1 MEDLKKDE
9 TTEVEESK
17 EATVEAEAEKTPEGA
32 RVDEE
37 GILEYDDTNAS
48 KIDKFFGVTK
58 YGSSVKTEIIAG
70 LVTFLSMCYILTLN
84 PIIIAY
90 GGGVPQL
97 WSSIFIATAFG
108 AIIGT
113 LLMAFVA
120 KMPFAQ
126 ASGLGLNSM
135 IALLL
140 SGVLVA
146 GKPFSFGAT
155 MLLVLISGVL
165 FLIVSLV
172 PIGKDKETGK
182 YITLREKIFDGM
194 PVAVRKAIS
203 VGIGLFI
210 AFIGLQNAGVIVS
223 TATIQTA
230 NGLPVYEANG
240 IFQVINAG
248 TLVKLVPFN
257 DSSLWV
263 QGGVACSAIVA
274 LFGFIVIAVL
284 AHFKVKGAV
293 IIGMLA
299 ATLLAWPL
307 GVTSIDV
314 LAGKTDGVTWKF
326 WENFANYF
334 KSPEEGGVF
343 LAAFRDVQF
352 PDGGVSTVMS
362 CVMVIIT
369 FCMID
374 MFDTMGTVVGCATNA
389 GLVDKNG
396 KPHNYNKIMISDS
409 VATAAGALLGTS
421 TVTTFVESG
430 SGISAGGK
438 TGLTALST
446 ACLFFLAIFLL
457 PVFAFIPSAACASAL
472 LYVGVLMMG
481 NVKEIDFRDPL
492 NAVPAF
498 VTIIMMPL
506 AYSITTGIG
515 LGILTYVVINCVAY
529 LVKLCLFKA
538 GKIEEKPEWNISVV
552 ALVISALFLVYFFVP
567 VSF

>member
-1 MEDLKKDE
+1 MDDMEKKE
-9 TTEVEESK
+9 SVESEVSEKATEVVAEEK
-17 EATVEAEAEKTPEGA
+17 AADEAVEVSTEAPKSSHI
-32 RVDEE
+32 DEE
-37 GILEYDDTNAS
+37 GILEYDDSNAS
-48 KIDKFFGVTK
+48 KFDKFFGVTK
-58 YGSSVKTEIIAG
+58 FGSSIKTELIAG

-90 GGGVPQL
+90 GGGVGQL

-172 PIGKDKETGK
+172 PIKKDKDTGK
-182 YITLREKIFDGM
+182 WTTLRELIFDGM

-210 AFIGLQNAGVIVS
+210 AFIGLQNAGVIVASES
-223 TATIQTA
+223 TK
-230 NGLPVYEANG
+230 V
-240 IFQVINAG
+240 
-248 TLVKLVPFN
+248 TLVAFN
-257 DSSLWV
+257 NPSMWD
-263 QGGVACSAIVA
+263 QGGVACGAIVA

-284 AHFKVKGAV
+284 SHFKVKGAV
-293 IIGMLA
+293 IIGMVA

-307 GVTSIDV
+307 GVTSIDI
-314 LAGKTDGVTWKF
+314 LAGKTDGVTWAF

-343 LAAFRDVQF
+343 LAAFRDVNF
-352 PDGGVSTVMS
+352 PEGSFMS
-362 CVMVIIT
+362 CIMVVIT
-369 FCMID
+369 FSMID

-409 VATAAGALLGTS
+409 VATACGALLGTS

-430 SGISAGGK
+430 SGIAAGGK

-457 PVFAFIPSAACASAL
+457 PLFAFIPSAACASAL
-472 LYVGVLMMG
+472 LYVGVLMMA
-481 NVKEIDFRDPL
+481 NVKDIDFKDPL
-492 NAVPAF
+492 VAVPAF

-515 LGILTYVVINCVAY
+515 LGILTYVVLNSVAY
-529 LVKLCLFKA
+529 LVKFCLFKA
-538 GKIEEKPEWNISVV
+538 GKIEEKPEWNISIV
-552 ALVISALFLVYFFVP
+552 ALVITALFLVYFFVP

>member
-1 MEDLKKDE
+1 MEDIKKEDSVEVEETKAEE
-9 TTEVEESK
+9 TTE
-17 EATVEAEAEKTPEGA
+17 AEAKVETPEGA
-32 RVDEE
+32 HLDDE
-37 GILEYDDTNAS
+37 GILEYDDSNAS

-58 YGSSVKTEIIAG
+58 YGSTVRTEIIAG

-90 GGGVPQL
+90 GGGVPDL
-97 WSSIFIATAFG
+97 WSSIFIATAIG

-140 SGVLVA
+140 GGVLVN

-172 PIGKDKETGK
+172 PIGKDKSTGK

-210 AFIGLQNAGVIVS
+210 AFIGLQNAGVIVASES
-223 TATIQTA
+223 TK
-230 NGLPVYEANG
+230 V
-240 IFQVINAG
+240 
-248 TLVKLVPFN
+248 TLVAFN
-257 DSSLWV
+257 NPEMWA

-274 LFGFIVIAVL
+274 LFGFIVIAIL
-284 AHFKVKGAV
+284 SHFKVKGAI

-307 GVTSIDV
+307 GVTSWDII
-314 LAGKTDGVTWKF
+314 AGNGGYSWAF

-343 LAAFRDVQF
+343 LAAFRSVNF
-352 PDGGVSTVMS
+352 PEGTFMS

-430 SGISAGGK
+430 SGIAAGGK

-457 PVFAFIPSAACASAL
+457 PLFAFIPSAACASAL
-472 LYVGVLMMG
+472 LYVGVLMMS
-481 NVKEIDFRDPL
+481 NVKDIDFRDPL

-538 GKIEEKPEWNISVV
+538 GKIEEKPVWNISIV
-552 ALVISALFLVYFFVP
+552 ALVITALFLVYFFVP

>member
-1 MEDLKKDE
+1 MDELKKEDSV
-9 TTEVEESK
+9 EVEETKAEEASK
-17 EATVEAEAEKTPEGA
+17 EEAVTPEGA
-32 RVDEE
+32 HIDEE
-37 GILEYDDTNAS
+37 GILEYDDSNAS

-58 YGSSVKTEIIAG
+58 YGSSIRTEIVAG

-84 PIIIAY
+84 PSII
-90 GGGVPQL
+90 GGFGSNSAAGL
-97 WSSIFIATAFG
+97 WPSLFIATAVG

-113 LLMAFVA
+113 LLMAFFA

-140 SGVLVA
+140 SGVLV
-146 GKPFSFGAT
+146 KDKQFSFGAT

-165 FLIVSLV
+165 FLVVSLV
-172 PIGKDKETGK
+172 PIGKDSETGK
-182 YITLREKIFDGM
+182 FITLREKIFDGM

-210 AFIGLQNAGVIVS
+210 AFIGLQNSGVI
-223 TATIQTA
+223 QD
-230 NGLPVYEANG
+230 G
-240 IFQVINAG
+240 Q
-248 TLVKLVPFN
+248 TLVTLVGFN
-257 DSSLWV
+257 NPANWA
-263 QGGVACSAIVA
+263 QGGAACSAIVC

-284 AHFKVKGAV
+284 SHFKVKGAV
-293 IIGMLA
+293 IIGMLS
-299 ATLLAWPL
+299 ATILAWPL
-307 GVTSIDV
+307 GVTSWDII
-314 LAGKTDGVTWKF
+314 AGNGGYSWAF

-334 KSPEEGGVF
+334 NAPSAENGGVF
-343 LAAFRDVQF
+343 AAAFRDVQF
-352 PDGGVSTVMS
+352 PAGSFMS
-362 CVMVIIT
+362 CIMVIIT

-409 VATAAGALLGTS
+409 IATVTGALLGTS

-430 SGISAGGK
+430 SGIAAGGK

-446 ACLFFLAIFLL
+446 ACFFFLAIFLL
-457 PVFAFIPSAACASAL
+457 PLFAFIPSAACASAL
-472 LYVGVLMMG
+472 LYVGVLMMS
-481 NVKEIDFRDPL
+481 NVKDIDFRDPL

-498 VTIIMMPL
+498 VTIIFMPL

-515 LGILTYVVINCVAY
+515 MGILTYVVINCSAY

-538 GKIEEKPEWNISVV
+538 GKIEEKPVWNISVV
-552 ALVISALFLVYFFVP
+552 ALVITALFLVYFFVP

>member
-1 MEDLKKDE
+1 MEEIKKDE
-9 TTEVEESK
+9 ATEVEETKVEES
-17 EATVEAEAEKTPEGA
+17 EAEASNEAEAKAPEGSHI
-32 RVDEE
+32 DEE
-37 GILEYDDTNAS
+37 GILEYDDSNAS

-70 LVTFLSMCYILTLN
+70 LVTFLAMCYILTLN
-84 PIIIAY
+84 PNIIAF

-97 WSSIFIATAFG
+97 WSSIFIATAVG

-140 SGVLVA
+140 GGVLVA
-146 GKPFSFGAT
+146 GKPFTFGAA

-182 YITLREKIFDGM
+182 FITLREKIFDGM

-210 AFIGLQNAGVIVS
+210 AFIGLQNAGVIVASES
-223 TATIQTA
+223 TK
-230 NGLPVYEANG
+230 V
-240 IFQVINAG
+240 
-248 TLVKLVPFN
+248 TLVAFN
-257 DSSLWV
+257 NPDAWG
-263 QGGVACSAIVA
+263 QGGVACGALVA
-274 LFGFIVIAVL
+274 LFGFLVIAVL
-284 AHFKVKGAV
+284 SHFKVKGAV

-307 GVTSIDV
+307 GVTSWDIISGD
-314 LAGKTDGVTWKF
+314 AGYSWKF
-326 WENFANYF
+326 WDNFANYF

-343 LAAFRDVQF
+343 LAAFRDVKF
-352 PDGGVSTVMS
+352 PDGSFMS
-362 CVMVIIT
+362 CIMVIIT

-430 SGISAGGK
+430 SGIAAGGK

-457 PVFAFIPSAACASAL
+457 PIFAFIPSAACASAL
-472 LYVGVLMMG
+472 LYVGVLMMS
-481 NVKEIDFRDPL
+481 NVKDIDFRDPL

-498 VTIIMMPL
+498 VTIVMMPL

-515 LGILTYVVINCVAY
+515 LGILTYVIINCSAY
-529 LVKLCLFKA
+529 LVKLCLYKA
-538 GKIEEKPEWNISVV
+538 GKIEEKPVWNISVV
-552 ALVISALFLVYFFVP
+552 TLVITALFLVYFFVP

>member
-1 MEDLKKDE
+1 MDDLKKEDS
-9 TTEVEESK
+9 TEVVAEETK
-17 EATVEAEAEKTPEGA
+17 VEAETPKEA
-32 RVDEE
+32 HADEE
-37 GILEYDDTNAS
+37 GILEYDDSNAS
-48 KIDKFFGVTK
+48 KIDKFFGVTR
-58 YGSSVKTEIIAG
+58 YGSTVKTEIIAG

-84 PIIIAY
+84 PSIISNFGFGPY
-90 GGGVPQL
+90 GNGL
-97 WSSIFIATAFG
+97 WSSLFIATAFG

-146 GKPFSFGAT
+146 NKEFSFGAT

-165 FLIVSLV
+165 FLFVSLV
-172 PIGKDKETGK
+172 PIGRDKETGK
-182 YITLREKIFDGM
+182 YVTLREKIFDGM
-194 PVAVRKAIS
+194 PVAVRRAIS

-210 AFIGLQNAGVIVS
+210 AFIGLQNAGVIV
-223 TATIQTA
+223 
-230 NGLPVYEANG
+230 NEN
-240 IFQVINAG
+240 N
-248 TLVKLVPFN
+248 TLVTLVGFN
-257 DSSLWV
+257 EPIAWGSIVYNEAGSII
-263 QGGVACSAIVA
+263 QGYARPAIVA

-284 AHFKVKGAV
+284 SHFKVKGAV

-307 GVTSIDV
+307 GVTSWDV

-326 WENFANYF
+326 WENFAKYF
-334 KSPEEGGVF
+334 NSPEEGGVF
-343 LAAFRDVQF
+343 AAAFRDVKF
-352 PDGGVSTVMS
+352 PEGSFMS

-409 VATAAGALLGTS
+409 VATVAGALLGTS

-430 SGISAGGK
+430 SGIAAGGK

-457 PVFAFIPSAACASAL
+457 PLFAFIPKAACASAL
-472 LYVGVLMMG
+472 LYVGVLMMA
-481 NVKEIDFRDPL
+481 NVKDIEFKDPL
-492 NAVPAF
+492 TAVPAF

-506 AYSITTGIG
+506 TYSITNGIG
-515 LGILTYVVINCVAY
+515 LGILTYVILNSVAF
-529 LVKLCLFKA
+529 LVKFCLYKA
-538 GKIEEKPEWNISVV
+538 GKIEEKPVWNISVV
-552 ALVISALFLVYFFVP
+552 ALVITALFLVYFFVP

>member
-1 MEDLKKDE
+1 MDDLKKE
-9 TTEVEESK
+9 ESTEEVKAEAVEETEEVS
-17 EATVEAEAEKTPEGA
+17 TPEGA
-32 RVDEE
+32 HVDEE
-37 GILEYDDTNAS
+37 GILEFDDSNAS
-48 KIDKFFGVTK
+48 KVDKFFGVTK
-58 YGSSVKTEIIAG
+58 YGSSIKTEIIAG

-84 PIIIAY
+84 PSII
-90 GGGVPQL
+90 GGFGSNPAAGL
-97 WSSIFIATAFG
+97 WPSLFIATAIG

-140 SGVLVA
+140 GGGLVRVA
-146 GKPFSFGAT
+146 EGEYFSFGAT

-210 AFIGLQNAGVIVS
+210 AFIGLQNAGVIQDS
-223 TATIQTA
+223 
-230 NGLPVYEANG
+230 GS
-240 IFQVINAG
+240 
-248 TLVKLVPFN
+248 TLVTLVGFN
-257 DSSLWV
+257 NPDGWGAITYDPVTNAMLT
-263 QGGVACSAIVA
+263 GFCRPAIVA
-274 LFGFIVIAVL
+274 LFGFIVIAIL
-284 AHFKVKGAV
+284 SHFKVKGAV
-293 IIGMLA
+293 IIGMVA

-307 GVTSIDV
+307 GVTSIDI
-314 LAGKTDGVTWKF
+314 LAGKTDGVKWAF

-343 LAAFRDVQF
+343 AAAFRDVHF
-352 PDGGVSTVMS
+352 PAGSFMS
-362 CVMVIIT
+362 CVMVVIT

-430 SGISAGGK
+430 SGIAAGGK

-446 ACLFFLAIFLL
+446 ACFFFLAIFLL
-457 PVFAFIPSAACASAL
+457 PVFAFIPKAACSSAL
-472 LYVGVLMMG
+472 LYVGVLMMA
-481 NVKEIDFRDPL
+481 NVKDIEFKDPL
-492 NAVPAF
+492 TAVPAF

-515 LGILTYVVINCVAY
+515 LGMITYVVLNCTAY

-538 GKIEEKPEWNISVV
+538 GKIEAKPEWNISIV
-552 ALVISALFLVYFFVP
+552 ALVIFALFIVYFFVP

>member
-1 MEDLKKDE
+1 MDDLKKEDS
-9 TTEVEESK
+9 TEVTAEETK
-17 EATVEAEAEKTPEGA
+17 VEAEEVSTPEGA
-32 RVDEE
+32 HVDEE
-37 GILEYDDTNAS
+37 GILEFDDSNAS

-58 YGSSVKTEIIAG
+58 YGSSIKTEIIAG

-84 PIIIAY
+84 PSII
-90 GGGVPQL
+90 GGFGDGPAAGL
-97 WSSIFIATAFG
+97 WSSLFIATAIG

-140 SGVLVA
+140 SGTLVA
-146 GKPFSFGAT
+146 NKEFSFGAT

-182 YITLREKIFDGM
+182 YVTLREKIFDGM

-223 TATIQTA
+223 TASIA
-230 NGLPVYEANG
+230 RGKDGLPLIGADG
-240 IFQVINAG
+240 ITQIINAG
-248 TLVKLVPFN
+248 TLVKIVPFN
-257 DSSLWV
+257 DPNMWV
-263 QGGVACSAIVA
+263 QGGTACGAIVA
-274 LFGFIVIAVL
+274 LFGFLVIAVL
-284 AHFKVKGAV
+284 SHFKVKGAV
-293 IIGMLA
+293 IIGMVA

-307 GVTSIDV
+307 GVTSWDII
-314 LAGKTDGVTWKF
+314 AGKGGYSWAF
-326 WENFANYF
+326 WDNFANYF
-334 KSPEEGGVF
+334 QSPENGGVF
-343 LAAFRDVQF
+343 AAAFRDVKF
-352 PDGGVSTVMS
+352 PDGTFMS
-362 CVMVIIT
+362 CVMVVIT

-396 KPHNYNKIMISDS
+396 KPHNYNKIMLSDS
-409 VATAAGALLGTS
+409 IATVSGALLGTS

-430 SGISAGGK
+430 AGIAAGGK

-457 PVFAFIPSAACASAL
+457 PIFAFIPNAACASAL
-472 LYVGVLMMG
+472 LYVGVLMMA
-481 NVKEIDFRDPL
+481 NVKDIDFRDPL
-492 NAVPAF
+492 NSVPAF

-506 AYSITTGIG
+506 TYSITTGIG
-515 LGILTYVVINCVAY
+515 MGILTYVIINSIAY
-529 LVKLCLFKA
+529 LVKFIMFKA
-538 GKIEEKPEWNISVV
+538 GKTEEKPTWNISVV
-552 ALVISALFLVYFFVP
+552 ALVITALFLVYFFVP

>member
-1 MEDLKKDE
+1 MDDLKKE
-9 TTEVEESK
+9 ESTEVEETKVEESQAEVSK
-17 EATVEAEAEKTPEGA
+17 ETAVETPEGA
-32 RVDEE
+32 HLDEE
-37 GILEYDDTNAS
+37 GILEYDDSNAS

-84 PIIIAY
+84 PNIIAF
-90 GGGVPQL
+90 GGGQGQL
-97 WSSIFIATAFG
+97 WASIFIATAIG

-140 SGVLVA
+140 GGVLVF
-146 GKPFSFGAT
+146 GKPFSFGTA

-165 FLIVSLV
+165 FLVVSLV

-182 YITLREKIFDGM
+182 FITLREKIFDGM
-194 PVAVRKAIS
+194 PIAVRKAIS

-210 AFIGLQNAGVIVS
+210 AFIGLQNAGVIVASES
-223 TATIQTA
+223 TK
-230 NGLPVYEANG
+230 V
-240 IFQVINAG
+240 
-248 TLVKLVPFN
+248 TLVAFN
-257 DSSLWV
+257 NPDAWG
-263 QGGVACSAIVA
+263 QGGVACGALVA

-284 AHFKVKGAV
+284 SHFKVKGAI

-307 GVTSIDV
+307 GVTSWDIIS
-314 LAGKTDGVTWKF
+314 GDGGYSWKF

-343 LAAFRDVQF
+343 LAAFRDVKF
-352 PDGGVSTVMS
+352 PDGSFMS
-362 CVMVIIT
+362 CIMVIIT

-430 SGISAGGK
+430 SGIAAGGK

-472 LYVGVLMMG
+472 LYVGVLMMA
-481 NVKEIDFRDPL
+481 NVKDIDFRDPL

-515 LGILTYVVINCVAY
+515 MGILTYVIINCTAY

-538 GKIEEKPEWNISVV
+538 GKIEEKPVWNISVV
-552 ALVISALFLVYFFVP
+552 ALVITALFLVYFFVP